1 MVTSEKGLAFGHR
14 LGQTNSM
21 NVQEVKANLSNLLDQ
36 VVAGETIIVSRHN
49 KPIAELRPL
58 SAPAP
63 PPPTVVGRKAGL
75 LKGQIRWK
83 ESAFQ
88 PMPDSELADFDNSPL
103 FPAQSKGQTS
113 GQ

>member
-1 MVTSEKGLAFGHR
+1 
-14 LGQTNSM
+14 M
-21 NVQEVKANLSNLLDQ
+21 NVQEIKANLSNLLDQ

-58 SAPAP
+58 STPVPTP
-63 PPPTVVGRKAGL
+63 PPVVSRKAGL
-75 LKGQIRWK
+75 LKGQIRWT

-88 PMPDSELADFDNSPL
+88 PMPDSELADFENSPL
-103 FPAQSKGQTS
+103 FPTQSKGQTS